1 MTDTPDPDKP
11 ITAARG
17 FCAPPDPQWGLPDFM
32 TSSRP
37 VGRALGALPRLSPTR
52 GAIRFL
58 IPPWPWELP
67 DRGFGTYHDERIS
80 TGFRIPK
87 KGVLLSLGPVADKYR
102 FEREARILLAR
113 GLELFATPG
122 TADVLRAQ
130 GVPCTVAWKDSDDRA
145 PSAVELIKQGAIDL
159 VINIPRSYD

>member
-37 VGRALGALPRLSPTR
+37 VGRALGALPRL
-52 GAIRFL
+52 L

-87 KGVLLSLGPVADKYR
+87 DLHARLIEAAADRDLSANYLATRALEEFLDRLIPADDLR
-102 FEREARILLAR
+102 LTT
-113 GLELFATPG
+113 TP
-122 TADVLRAQ
+122 
-130 GVPCTVAWKDSDDRA
+130 KD
-145 PSAVELIKQGAIDL
+145 PE
-159 VINIPRSYD
+159 